1 MVIRVLSH
9 NNIAH
14 NANKYYIA
22 ISYKLI
28 IFLYTFRNDILALTK
43 TTFDGRYFY
52 IASTNIEKN
61 RIINANGD
69 IDEELVLFFIT
80 STSQRD
86 KGFRMKWKVQTET
99 TINPKNPPLPE
110 LHDLESRHP

>member
-1 MVIRVLSH
+1 M
-9 NNIAH
+9 
-14 NANKYYIA
+14 
-22 ISYKLI
+22 
-28 IFLYTFRNDILALTK
+28 ALTK

-86 KGFRMKWKVQTET
+86 KGFRMKWKVQTDT
-99 TINPKNPPLPE
+99 TINPKNPPLQG
-110 LHDLESRHP
+110 LHDLQSMHH

>member
-1 MVIRVLSH
+1 M
-9 NNIAH
+9 
-14 NANKYYIA
+14 
-22 ISYKLI
+22 
-28 IFLYTFRNDILALTK
+28 ALTK

-86 KGFRMKWKVQTET
+86 KGFRMKWKVQTVT

>member
-1 MVIRVLSH
+1 M
-9 NNIAH
+9 
-14 NANKYYIA
+14 
-22 ISYKLI
+22 
-28 IFLYTFRNDILALTK
+28 ALTK

-86 KGFRMKWKVQTET
+86 KGFRMKWKVQTGT

-110 LHDLESRHP
+110 LHDLQNMHH